1 MIAIINYKMGN
12 LGSVKN
18 ALDSLNIESV
28 ITDDIEIIKKADKLI
43 LPGVGA
49 FKEAMEN
56 LKKLNLIDTIK
67 EEVKKGKPILG
78 ICLGM
83 QLMFSSSEEYG
94 FTEGL
99 NILEGKIIHFKENGL
114 KIPHMGWNNLTI
126 PANTK
131 LFKGLNNPYV
141 YFVHSYHLVTD
152 NKDYLLTKTTYGY
165 EFSCAVEYKNI
176 YATQFHPEKS
186 GDVGLQILKNFGD
199 V

>member
-1 MIAIINYKMGN
+1 MIAIIDYGMGN

-28 ITDDIEIIKKADKLI
+28 ITRDINVIKNADKLI

-49 FKEAMEN
+49 FKKAMDN
-56 LKKLNLIDTIK
+56 LNSLGLDKVIID
-67 EEVKKGKPILG
+67 EVKSGKPILG

-83 QLMFSSSEEYG
+83 QLLFTTSEEYG
-94 FTEGL
+94 LTNGL
-99 NILEGKIIHFKENGL
+99 NILEGNIIHFKENGL
-114 KIPHMGWNNLTI
+114 KIPHMGWNNLNI
-126 PANTK
+126 PSDSK

-152 NKDYLLTKTTYGY
+152 NKEYLLTKTTYGY

-176 YATQFHPEKS
+176 FATQFHPEKS
-186 GDVGLQILKNFGD
+186 GDVGLKILKNFGD
-199 V
+199 L

>member
-28 ITDDIEIIKKADKLI
+28 ITDDIDVIKKADKLI

-83 QLMFSSSEEYG
+83 QLLFSSSEEYG

-114 KIPHMGWNNLTI
+114 KIPHMGWNNLSI
-126 PANTK
+126 PTNTK

-199 V
+199 L

>member
-28 ITDDIEIIKKADKLI
+28 ITDDVNVIKACDKLI

-49 FKEAMEN
+49 FKEAMQN
-56 LKKLNLIDTIK
+56 LKSLNLIDCIK

-83 QLMFSSSEEYG
+83 QLLFSSSEEYG
-94 FTEGL
+94 LTEGL
-99 NILEGKIIHFKENGL
+99 NLLEGKIIHFKENGL

-126 PANTK
+126 PSNSK
-131 LFKGLNNPYV
+131 LFKGLTNPYV

-186 GDVGLQILKNFGD
+186 GDVGLKILKNFGD
-199 V
+199 L

>member
-1 MIAIINYKMGN
+1 MIAIIDYGMGN

-28 ITDDIEIIKKADKLI
+28 ITRDINVIKNADKLI

-49 FKEAMEN
+49 FKKAMDN
-56 LKKLNLIDTIK
+56 LNSLGLDKVIID
-67 EEVKKGKPILG
+67 EVKSGKPILG

-83 QLMFSSSEEYG
+83 QLLFTTSEEYG
-94 FTEGL
+94 LTNGL

-114 KIPHMGWNNLTI
+114 KIPHMGWNNLDI
-126 PANTK
+126 PNDSK
-131 LFKGLNNPYV
+131 LFKGLKNPYV
-141 YFVHSYHLVTD
+141 YFVHSYHLETS

-176 YATQFHPEKS
+176 FATQFHPEKS
-186 GDVGLQILKNFGD
+186 GDVGLKILKNFGD
-199 V
+199 L